1 MTTKGRRR
9 VAIARAMDL
18 VRLVCRVQGGH
29 HQDYRNELGFTK
41 GEFQTALRYAIE
53 DGMVK
58 QTGRRRGAR
67 LYPTDK
73 ASLRMTERPKDAIEA
88 SRSAMVELNRFS
100 DKPCS
105 YCNVADVDPLMVRAN
120 ENGDFDFEDEF
131 NRNSAIR
138 QSFHLCQRCF
148 EHRMPTHAKF
158 YQDTE
163 WMDKYP
169 QWDAQLDMGHQQV
182 FRFVKWCYS
191 PDIDGKTSLFARVVP
206 LDNEGEEYGA
216 PEVHINFT
224 FFKDDGRATF
234 GRGYRFMHRLFS
246 HPNQLWGRKIVVS
259 RERHKVR
266 RSGGAGWFWSWTPYP
281 RIPLHIKRTME
292 LDDETYTN
300 EYDDGYAGIPEDST
314 LPQHHI
320 HSVVAEGDFTVIK
333 IRKGF
338 DTYKQRFRDL
348 HDAVLAF
355 LAGELS
361 LVELEDKMQEE

>member
-18 VRLVCRVQGGH
+18 VRLVCRQQGGH
-29 HQDYRNELGFTK
+29 HQNYRDELGFTK

-53 DGMVK
+53 DGMVT

-88 SRSAMVELNRFS
+88 SGQVVVLN
-100 DKPCS
+100 KLCEGACS
-105 YCNVADVDPLMVRAN
+105 YCNSADVDDLKVRPN
-120 ENGDFDFEDEF
+120 ENGEFDFGDEF
-131 NRNSAIR
+131 NRNTAIR
-138 QSFHLCQRCF
+138 QSFHMCNRCF

-158 YQDTE
+158 YENTD
-163 WMDKYP
+163 WMEDYP
-169 QWDAQLDMGHQQV
+169 QWDAQIDIGHQQV

-191 PDIDGKTSLFARVVP
+191 PDWELKTSLFARVVP
-206 LDNEGEEYGA
+206 LNNEGEEYGA

-224 FFKDDGRATF
+224 FFKDDGRTTF
-234 GRGYRFMHRLFS
+234 GRGYRYMHRLFS
-246 HPNQLWGRKIVVS
+246 HPNQMWGRKIVVS
-259 RERHKVR
+259 RESHKVR

-292 LDDETYTN
+292 LDDEAEYTN
-300 EYDDGYAGIPEDST
+300 EYEYYAGIPEDSK

-320 HSVVAEGDFTVIK
+320 HSVIAEGDFTIIK

-348 HDAVLAF
+348 QEAVLAF

-361 LVELEDKMQEE
+361 LIELENIMQEE